1 MLASSS
7 SSSGSLGRHG
17 FMASMNSVI
26 GTSSKEKRKRR
37 ATKKDKKPPPPSTDE
52 TQGMLMRDFAEGVI
66 LQDYAKDES
75 SESGKSSS
83 TKTSGS
89 LSPSFKNIRAES
101 WCDLLMEDIDF
112 PTPPISDTIDTNRDS
127 GRVELINDY

>member
-26 GTSSKEKRKRR
+26 GASSKEKRKRG

-52 TQGMLMRDFAEGVI
+52 AQDSLIRDFTDGVN
-66 LQDYAKDES
+66 LQDYAKAES
-75 SESGKSSS
+75 SESGK
-83 TKTSGS
+83 
-89 LSPSFKNIRAES
+89 L
-101 WCDLLMEDIDF
+101 
-112 PTPPISDTIDTNRDS
+112 
-127 GRVELINDY
+127 